1 MSVVERDAGKS
12 THGLRNLQIG
22 TDSKQV
28 RGCAL
33 GTTASRLHGVY
44 CEVMPPIPPPRRD
57 GFTISTPVPLYWAEY
72 GDPET
77 PALLLLHGGPGA
89 SHDYLLP
96 QMLELAREHR
106 VVTYDQR
113 GGGRS
118 RHDDDRTPVTWQDQV
133 ADVARV
139 ATELGVAP
147 LDIVGYSWGALLA
160 LLYSVE
166 AQACRVVPAPSR
178 LALLDPAPVTRAYRN
193 AFEQEFA
200 HRQASAEIAALRD
213 ELNTSGLKLRDPEAH
228 RQRMF
233 ELSVAGYFA
242 DPHRAHDLTPFRVTG
257 RVQQSIWTS
266 LGDFD
271 LLPRLRDVHL
281 PAFVVHGRQDP
292 IPLASSEAVALG
304 LGVELLVLEDCG
316 HVPYVEQAA
325 QLFPPLLAFLR
336 GPAVPLPVV
345 K

>member
-1 MSVVERDAGKS
+1 
-12 THGLRNLQIG
+12 
-22 TDSKQV
+22 
-28 RGCAL
+28 
-33 GTTASRLHGVY
+33 
-44 CEVMPPIPPPRRD
+44 MPPIPPPRRD
-57 GFTISTPVPLYWAEY
+57 GFTSSTPVPLYWAEY
-72 GDPET
+72 GDPEA

-118 RHDDDRTPVTWQDQV
+118 RHDDDRAPVSWQDQV

-139 ATELGVAP
+139 TTELGVVP

-160 LLYSVE
+160 LLYTVE
-166 AQACRVVPAPSR
+166 AQASRVVPAPSR
-178 LALLDPAPVTRAYRN
+178 LALLDPAPVTRSYRD

-200 HRQASAEIAALRD
+200 RRQASPEVATLRE
-213 ELNTSGLKLRDPEAH
+213 ELNASGLRARDPDAY

-242 DPHRAHDLTPFRVTG
+242 DPRCAHDLTPFRVTG
-257 RVQQSIWTS
+257 RVQQSIWNS

-271 LLPRLRDVHL
+271 LLPQLRDVHL

-292 IPLASSEAVALG
+292 IPLASSAGVAQA

-316 HVPYVEQAA
+316 HVPYVEQPS

-336 GPAVPLPVV
+336 EHAPPLPDV